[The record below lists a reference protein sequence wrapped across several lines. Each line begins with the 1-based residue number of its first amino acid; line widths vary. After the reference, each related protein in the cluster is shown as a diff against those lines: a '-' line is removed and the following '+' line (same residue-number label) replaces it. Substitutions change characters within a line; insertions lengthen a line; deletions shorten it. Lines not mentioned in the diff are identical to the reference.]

1 MKRLEQVIENNAIRI
16 NNCFIVRKIIMFSM
30 NNLAS
35 NNNKVI
41 LRERIKIIS
50 VNVNSTIKNQRKI

>member
-41 LRERIKIIS
+41 LRERIKIIKES
-50 VNVNSTIKNQRKI
+50 NISKR